1 MNKENAYQEFWPYL
15 RKMTLG
21 KVKEKVSSGTN
32 LQ

>member
-1 MNKENAYQEFWPYL
+1 MNKENAYQELWPNL

-21 KVKEKVSSGTN
+21 KVKKKVSCGTN